1 MKDAMKEWFKQQDFD
16 LDEIPQGH
24 EQRFIDKLNAVCEDK
39 EESVLELEHIEQ
51 IKKYATPKGRVI
63 KMSAILKW
71 SAAAVIAILIGS
83 ASFMAGQSQSNDLKS
98 ISPEMAAAQRSY
110 IETVDHQLR
119 ALNQMQ
125 SPATERIIADA
136 KANLLKLENDY
147 KKIQKDFTLNSENP
161 AVIEAMIQN
170 FKTRILLLEDARA
183 QIIDKQ
189 QQLKKQENEII

>member
-16 LDEIPQGH
+16 LDEVPQGH
-24 EQRFIDKLNAVCEDK
+24 EQRFLDKLNAVCEDK
-39 EESVLELEHIEQ
+39 EESVPGLEHIED
-51 IKKYATPKGRVI
+51 IKKYETPAGRVI

-98 ISPEMAAAQRSY
+98 ISPEMAATQRSY
-110 IETVDHQLR
+110 VEAVDHQLT

-147 KKIQKDFTLNSENP
+147 RKIQKDFTLNSENP
-161 AVIEAMIQN
+161 AVIDAMIKN

-183 QIIDKQ
+183 QINDKQ
-189 QQLKKQENEII
+189 QQLKKLENEII